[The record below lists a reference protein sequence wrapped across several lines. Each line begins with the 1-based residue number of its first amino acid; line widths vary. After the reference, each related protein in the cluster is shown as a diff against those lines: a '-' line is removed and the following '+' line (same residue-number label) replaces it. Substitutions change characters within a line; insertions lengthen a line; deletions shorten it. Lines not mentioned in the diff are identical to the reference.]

1 LRVVFVSII
10 LSFLISCEK
19 IESYTLDTII
29 FPDLSGTLNIYN
41 GTFSP
46 GEEIIIEAYP
56 NEYYEFV
63 SWGGSVSGE
72 DSKIS
77 IIMNENKLIYAEFK
91 LKDSDGDG
99 INDDIDRCN
108 DTPAGLLVN
117 NFGCSSLQA
126 DYDKDGIINE
136 LDICPNTPYSTS
148 VSSNGCPLIYLDENG
163 VTLRATPEAV
173 DSIGK
178 TVKFKGNNVE
188 IIRDWEHIKSLNPGS
203 YKSTNKLVTTFLE
216 ETNVLCALPCQ
227 INDNFDMAVWD
238 VSNVKTMYFTF
249 WNLNGFNQDISI
261 WDVSKVED
269 MEGLFFHSYNLNVD
283 VSSWDVSSVKSM
295 KRMFRGAYNSN
306 PDVSLWDVS
315 NVLNMLEMFYETD
328 INQDLK
334 QWNVKSTT
342 NMEKMFYGA
351 KFFNQDL
358 SNWNVDN
365 VENCDSFYEGADAW
379 VLPKPNFLK
388 CNPN

>member
-1 LRVVFVSII
+1 MRVVFISII

-19 IESYTLDTII
+19 IDSYTLDTII

-77 IIMNENKLIYAEFK
+77 IVMNENKLIYAEFK

-99 INDDIDRCN
+99 INDAIDRRN

>member
-1 LRVVFVSII
+1 M
-10 LSFLISCEK
+10 
-19 IESYTLDTII
+19 
-29 FPDLSGTLNIYN
+29 
-41 GTFSP
+41 
-46 GEEIIIEAYP
+46 IIEAYP
-56 NEYYEFV
+56 NEYFEFV

-77 IIMNENKLIYAEFK
+77 LVMNENKLIYAEFK

-108 DTPAGLLVN
+108 ETPPGLLVN

-136 LDICPNTPYSTS
+136 IDICPNTPSLTS
-148 VSSNGCPLIYLDENG
+148 VSSNGCPLVYLDENG
-163 VTLRATPEAV
+163 VTLRATNEAI

-178 TVKFKGNNVE
+178 TVKFKGNNVK
-188 IIRDWEHIKSLNPGS
+188 IIRDWEHIKSLNPSS

-227 INDNFDMAVWD
+227 INDNFDMRVWD
-238 VSNVKTMYFTF
+238 VSNVKSMYFTF

-261 WDVSKVED
+261 WDVSSVED

-283 VSSWDVSSVKSM
+283 LSSWNVSNVRSM
-295 KRMFRGAYNSN
+295 KRMFRGAFYAN

-315 NVLNMLEMFYETD
+315 NVLNMQEMFYETD
-328 INQDLK
+328 IDQDLK
-334 QWNVKSTT
+334 QWDVKNST

-351 KFFNQDL
+351 KYFNQDL

-365 VENCDSFYEGADAW
+365 VENCDSFYEGAEAW

-388 CNPN
+388 CDPN